1 VGYLCALFDRSRRF
15 DAARIDLGGVVGF
28 GYNSSNDSINLS
40 VKYYFC
46 DLTRPAARVSLVD
59 SVADILRERIRSG
72 LWRVRDKLPIE
83 PELAVL
89 LGVSR
94 GTVRV
99 AVRSLVVA
107 GLLDVRQGVVPFWH
121 QPRSV
126 QQK

>member
-28 GYNSSNDSINLS
+28 GYNSLNDSINLS

-72 LWRVRDKLPIE
+72 VWRVKLPIE

-107 GLLDVRQGVVPFWH
+107 GLLDVRQGVVPLWH